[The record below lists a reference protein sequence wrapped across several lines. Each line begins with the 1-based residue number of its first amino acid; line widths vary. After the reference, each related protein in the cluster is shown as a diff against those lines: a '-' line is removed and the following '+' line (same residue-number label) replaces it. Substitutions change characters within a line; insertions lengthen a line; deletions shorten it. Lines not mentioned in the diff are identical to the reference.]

1 MTFEEYQELAMRT
14 ANLDKAGMSNVA
26 LGLCG
31 EAGEVA
37 DIVKKWMFQGHPLD
51 YAKLREELGDV
62 MWYLALACELM
73 DVGLVDIA
81 AMNITKLKAR
91 YPNGFSA
98 EASVNRQV

>member
-37 DIVKKWMFQGHPLD
+37 DIVKKWMFQDHPLD

-73 DVGLVDIA
+73 DVSLADIA